1 MSTNI
6 QTGEDTYL
14 SVRLEMTGET
24 VLNVFSTN
32 VVASDRKERLERDA
46 TVEGTADRLNT
57 TERSQEREVQSDE

>member
-6 QTGEDTYL
+6 QTGEDNYL

-32 VVASDRKERLERDA
+32 VVASDRKERLERD
-46 TVEGTADRLNT
+46 EGGHGL
-57 TERSQEREVQSDE
+57 